1 MDLLHHASNLY
12 HSFNHLKHTLFE
24 AHDEMVDTQFDKAV
38 ETVEFLRST
47 LPPALAKPKVAI
59 VCGSGLGGLVN
70 TLNDDVREEW
80 AYKDVPNFP
89 QSTGKYCIETTTD
102 QVTGTNDMSQ
112 KADMCFDVVAGHAGK
127 LVFGTLGKEQVPAML
142 LVGRA
147 PLVAL
152 HLHSLT
158 KTVLAHSFLSQFLR
172 RP

>member
-12 HSFNHLKHTLFE
+12 HSFNHIRHTLFE
-24 AHDEMVDTQFDKAV
+24 AHEEMVDTQFNKAV

-89 QSTGKYCIETTTD
+89 QST
-102 QVTGTNDMSQ
+102 
-112 KADMCFDVVAGHAGK
+112 VAGHAGK

-147 PLVAL
+147 QSVAL
-152 HLHSLT
+152 HLRSPT
-158 KTVLAHSFLSQFLR
+158 KNILAHSFLFQFLR